1 MRRALAAVLTIMG
14 LMLCLPPAQA
24 ANIIVETPAGGATA
38 KSPAIPPSGT
48 TRIPSVREFGPQR
61 PAFMNDTPPPGEKPA
76 AAAPVQKP
84 VVLFKLRLTGM
95 IETGD
100 ADKLRGILDKLLASI
115 GKTDGPMAVVEL
127 SSMGGSLTEGFLIGS
142 LLREFKVIAVVR
154 QRDFCMSSCAL
165 AFLAGNMHRVPP
177 EKYPAECNVEI
188 GGKVAF
194 HNFFLN
200 RNGLR
205 EVTVEDPVQSR
216 LQGFADARGGAA
228 LLIKYA
234 GEIGLQPNFVASMMG
249 RPVDD
254 FQYIETVE
262 QFLSLH
268 VCLIGLERPSAPMEA
283 QAVNI
288 CSNSIGPKEG
298 GGALRAR
305 LMQPDVVKLSLLER
319 IQAYMQNSKAK
330 GRLAA
335 QLASSAVMRVREE
348 IDRLYDDLRA
358 AGVALPDIVGP
369 TYEVTQ
375 DVSGTLQLAC
385 YVSMSASDPDDY
397 DVAIPGPK
405 GLGEAPRSPPENSRR
420 LFLFDQKDVIN
431 PRPH

>member
-1 MRRALAAVLTIMG
+1 MRRSLVAILSIVALS
-14 LMLCLPPAQA
+14 CWLPSAQA
-24 ANIIVETPAGGATA
+24 VNIVVETPAGGATDGTL
-38 KSPAIPPSGT
+38 AIPPAGT
-48 TRIPSVREFGPQR
+48 NKPPYAGFGPQR
-61 PAFMNDTPPPGEKPA
+61 PSFMNDIPRPGEKA
-76 AAAPVQKP
+76 VDKAPVQRP
-84 VVLFKLRLTGM
+84 VVLFKLRITGM

-100 ADKLRGILDKLLASI
+100 ADRLRDILGKLQGSA
-115 GKTDGPMAVVEL
+115 GKADGPMAIVEL

-205 EVTVEDPVQSR
+205 EATVDDPVQSR

>member
-1 MRRALAAVLTIMG
+1 MD
-14 LMLCLPPAQA
+14 
-24 ANIIVETPAGGATA
+24 
-38 KSPAIPPSGT
+38 
-48 TRIPSVREFGPQR
+48 
-61 PAFMNDTPPPGEKPA
+61 DTPLPGEKPVVQGPA
-76 AAAPVQKP
+76 RQKP
-84 VVLFKLRLTGM
+84 LVLFKLRLTGM

-100 ADKLRGILDKLLASI
+100 ADKLHGILDKLLGGAA
-115 GKTDGPMAVVEL
+115 KTDAPMAIVEL
-127 SSMGGSLTEGFLIGS
+127 SSMGGSLTEGFLIGTI
-142 LLREFKVIAVVR
+142 LRDFKVIAVVR

-165 AFLAGNMHRVPP
+165 AFLAGNMHREPP
-177 EKYPAECNVEI
+177 EKYPLECNLEI

-205 EVTVEDPVQSR
+205 EVTVDDPVQSR

-234 GEIGLQPNFVASMMG
+234 GEIGLQPTFVASMMG

-254 FQYIETVE
+254 FQYIETVG

-268 VCLIGLERPSAPMEA
+268 VCPIGLERPSKPMEE

-288 CSNSIGPKEG
+288 CNNSIGSAEEAG
-298 GGALRAR
+298 SLHAR
-305 LMQPDVVKLSLLER
+305 LIKPEDAKLYLLER
-319 IQAYMQNSKAK
+319 VQAHMQASSKTK

-335 QLASSAVMRVREE
+335 QLASGAVMRVREE
-348 IDRLYDDLRA
+348 SDRLYDDLRS
-358 AGVALPDIVGP
+358 AGVALPNIVGP
-369 TYEVTQ
+369 TFEVTRGG
-375 DVSGTLQLAC
+375 SGTTQTVC
-385 YVSMSASDPDDY
+385 YVSVSPSDPDDY
-397 DVAIPGPK
+397 DVAVPSAK
-405 GLGEAPRSPPENSRR
+405 GLAEPPRSPPENSRR

>member
-1 MRRALAAVLTIMG
+1 
-14 LMLCLPPAQA
+14 MLCLPPAQA

-127 SSMGGSLTEGFLIGS
+127 SSMGGSLTEGFLIGTI
-142 LLREFKVIAVVR
+142 LREFKVIAVVR
-154 QRDFCMSSCAL
+154 QHDFCMSSCAL
-165 AFLAGNMHRVPP
+165 AFLAGNMHREPP
-177 EKYPAECNVEI
+177 DKYPKECNVEI

-234 GEIGLQPNFVASMMG
+234 GEMGLQPSFVASMMG

-254 FQYIETVE
+254 FQYIETVG

-268 VCLIGLERPSAPMEA
+268 VCPIGLERPPMPIET
-283 QAVNI
+283 QVVNI
-288 CSNSIGPKEG
+288 CSNSIESTEATVP
-298 GGALRAR
+298 LRAR
-305 LMQPDVVKLSLLER
+305 LMKPEDVKLYLLER
-319 IQAYMQNSKAK
+319 VQAYMQTSPKAK

-335 QLASSAVMRVREE
+335 QLASGAVMRVREE
-348 IDRLYDDLRA
+348 IERIYDDLRA
-358 AGVALPDIVGP
+358 VGVALPDIMGP
-369 TYEVTQ
+369 TYEVTR
-375 DVSGTLQLAC
+375 DVSGTAQPVC
-385 YVSMSASDPDDY
+385 YVSISASDPDDY
-397 DVAIPGPK
+397 DVAVPGPK
-405 GLGEAPRSPPENSRR
+405 GLAEPPRSPPENSRR

>member
-100 ADKLRGILDKLLASI
+100 ADKLRAILDKLVA
-115 GKTDGPMAVVEL
+115 GGAKTDGPMAIVEL
-127 SSMGGSLTEGFLIGS
+127 SSMGGSLTEGFLIGTI
-142 LLREFKVIAVVR
+142 LREFKVIAVVR

-165 AFLAGNMHRVPP
+165 AFLAGNMHREPP
-177 EKYPAECNVEI
+177 DKYPKECNVEI

-234 GEIGLQPNFVASMMG
+234 GEMGLQPSFVASMMG

-254 FQYIETVE
+254 FQYIETVG

-268 VCLIGLERPSAPMEA
+268 VCPIGLERPPMPIET
-283 QAVNI
+283 QVVNI
-288 CSNSIGPKEG
+288 CSNSIESTEATVP
-298 GGALRAR
+298 LRAR
-305 LMQPDVVKLSLLER
+305 LMKPEDVKLYLLER
-319 IQAYMQNSKAK
+319 VQAYMQ
-330 GRLAA
+330 
-335 QLASSAVMRVREE
+335 
-348 IDRLYDDLRA
+348 
-358 AGVALPDIVGP
+358 
-369 TYEVTQ
+369 T
-375 DVSGTLQLAC
+375 
-385 YVSMSASDPDDY
+385 
-397 DVAIPGPK
+397 
-405 GLGEAPRSPPENSRR
+405 
-420 LFLFDQKDVIN
+420 
-431 PRPH
+431 